1 MIGLTIVAI
10 GTSVPELASAVA
22 AARRGEPE
30 LVLGNIVGSNL
41 FNTLAV
47 VGIAGAIS
55 PSDGFSKYVMMRDL
69 PVLTVM
75 TMAIW
80 FFGRAGKDPDGKGR
94 ISRVEGLIWLLAF
107 IAYTCVMICQ
117 EKSITG
123 A

>member
-1 MIGLTIVAI
+1 
-10 GTSVPELASAVA
+10 
-22 AARRGEPE
+22 
-30 LVLGNIVGSNL
+30 
-41 FNTLAV
+41 
-47 VGIAGAIS
+47 
-55 PSDGFSKYVMMRDL
+55 MRDL